1 MGAATRPAGAR
12 QKQPRPSRP
21 TWLIVAGV
29 CLAAATIYLCISL
42 SQALGDGESSLPA
55 ALVVAPEVNSVP
67 IAEAAEAS
75 TTDEPASAPVTAAAE
90 TPSPPERIVPGRSVG
105 IGSPELLS
113 AIVEG
118 AGDSSDHV
126 SVSVRRIS
134 DGRTASLNGDFQWYA
149 ASLFKL
155 AVLYEVEK
163 QVFEGTLTYDQRV
176 TIAEEDY
183 AQDLGTVGHLDIAE
197 DGTVAVEDL
206 LRPMI
211 EISDNV
217 SAVALL
223 HLVGSSNVD
232 ATLRSLGIE
241 TMTVNREELWT
252 TSDDISR
259 LVEAI
264 YTGEGLGATQRDHMR
279 DLLLAQ
285 TIRGGIPGALWAE
298 IADGLPV
305 GNKTGSW
312 DGAQH
317 DVAFIEAQNG
327 AYIIAILTDG
337 TYEGW
342 QAMHD
347 VSQKVHAAMLAL
359 P

>member
-1 MGAATRPAGAR
+1 MGAATRPAGA
-12 QKQPRPSRP
+12 QPEPSRPNRP
-21 TWLIVAGV
+21 TWLIVAFV
-29 CLAAATIYLCISL
+29 CLVTAIVYLCVSISEGL
-42 SQALGDGESSLPA
+42 RRGETSLPA
-55 ALVVAPEVNSVP
+55 VLEVAPEVNSAPV
-67 IAEAAEAS
+67 AEAAEAPKPEAAS
-75 TTDEPASAPVTAAAE
+75 TTEATTAAAA
-90 TPSPPERIVPGRSVG
+90 PRPAQMAPGRSVA
-105 IGSPELLS
+105 IGSEELLA
-113 AIVEG
+113 AIVVGAGEG
-118 AGDSSDHV
+118 AEHL

-155 AVLYEVEK
+155 AVLYEVER
-163 QVFEGTLTYDQRV
+163 QIFEGNLTYDQQV

-183 AQDLGTVGHLDIAE
+183 AEDLGTVGHLDIDD
-197 DGTVAVEDL
+197 DGTIAVEDL

-223 HLVGSSNVD
+223 HLVGSSQVD

-241 TMTVNREELWT
+241 TMTVNRVELWT
-252 TSDDISR
+252 TSDDVSR

-264 YTGEGLGATQRDHMR
+264 YMAEGLGATERDHMR
-279 DLLLAQ
+279 NLLRAQ
-285 TIRGGIPGALWAE
+285 TIRGGIPGALGAE
-298 IADGLPV
+298 IAEGLSV
-305 GNKTGSW
+305 GNKTGTW

-327 AYIIAILTDG
+327 TYVIAILTDG

-342 QAMHD
+342 QAMHG
-347 VSQKVHAAMLAL
+347 VSQKVHATMLAL